1 MDGVAWRERGR
12 MTGDGTVGVHRSAEL
27 NRGDAKTRATSDRAS
42 EEDHRRKEDVELA
55 RKHRTMVI
63 VRRRHMEELEGLIG
77 LILAAV
83 ILAAA
88 ARRVGAPYPVFLAL
102 GGALLAFLPGGPSF
116 TVLPELALALFL
128 APVLLDAAYDA
139 SPRDLRDNWAPLTG
153 LVVFAVG
160 LTTIAVAVVA
170 RTLIPAMPWAP
181 AIALGAVVAPPDA
194 AAATAVLR
202 QLRPPQRIL
211 TILEG
216 ESLLNDASALLIYRL
231 AVSAVAA
238 HGFSIGAVAPTFLL
252 AVAGSVIV
260 GPLLGWLLLRLT
272 DRVQHVPT
280 AIILQFVGTFGVW
293 ILADRIGLSGVLT
306 MVCFAMTVAR
316 TAPERTPAR
325 IRIPSY
331 AVWETVVFVLN
342 ILAFIFIGLQIRPIL
357 QTLEPAARGRYFAVA
372 GAVLLTVIVV
382 RVAWHMSF
390 NAVIRWRDRRLGF
403 HPPRPMLRPTVASG
417 LIISWAGMRGIV
429 TLAAALALPAA
440 FPFRD
445 LIVLTAFSVVVGTL
459 VLQGLTLK
467 PLLRA
472 LDLQDGDPVGREL
485 GAARERALRA
495 GLASFEADRSPVA
508 EAIRQ
513 EFTAH
518 LGSADGDPES
528 GIASR
533 SAHSEIHRGA
543 VQAARQAVLAMRAN
557 DEIGDNAFHQM
568 EEELDWLEMAGG
580 GKEPSGPN

>member
-1 MDGVAWRERGR
+1 MG
-12 MTGDGTVGVHRSAEL
+12 
-27 NRGDAKTRATSDRAS
+27 
-42 EEDHRRKEDVELA
+42 
-55 RKHRTMVI
+55 
-63 VRRRHMEELEGLIG
+63 ELERLLGLV
-77 LILAAV
+77 LAAV
-83 ILAAA
+83 ILAAI

-102 GGALLAFLPGGPSF
+102 GGALLAFLPGAPSF
-116 TVLPELALALFL
+116 TVPPELALALFV

-139 SPRDLRDNWAPLTG
+139 SPRDLRDNWAPVTG
-153 LVVFAVG
+153 LAVFAVG
-160 LTTIAVAVVA
+160 FTTIAVAGVA

-202 QLRPPQRIL
+202 QVRPPHRLL

-231 AVSAVAA
+231 AVGAVAA
-238 HGFSIGAVAPTFLL
+238 NGFSIATVAPTFLL

-260 GPLLGWLLLRLT
+260 GPALGSLMLKLT

-280 AIILQFVGTFGVW
+280 AIILQFVTTFGVW
-293 ILADRIGLSGVLT
+293 MLADRIGLSGVLT
-306 MVCFAMTVAR
+306 MVCFAITVAR

-325 IRIPSY
+325 MRIPSY

-357 QTLEPAARGRYFAVA
+357 ESLDPADRGRYFAVA

-382 RVAWHMSF
+382 RIAWHMSF

-403 HPPRPMLRPTVASG
+403 HPPRPMLRPTVGSG

-429 TLAAALALPAA
+429 SLAAALALPSS

-445 LIVLTAFSVVVGTL
+445 LIVLTAFSVVLGTL

-472 LDLQDGDPVGREL
+472 LNLHDDDPVGREL
-485 GAARERALRA
+485 NAARIRAWRA
-495 GLASFEADRSPVA
+495 ALDSFAHDQSPVA
-508 EAIRQ
+508 EAVRH

-518 LGSADGDPES
+518 LAPAGADAEAGNDR
-528 GIASR
+528 R
-533 SAHSEIHRGA
+533 SAHSDIHRGA
-543 VQAARQAVLAMRAN
+543 LQAARQAVLAMRTN
-557 DEIGDNAFHQM
+557 DEIGDDAFHQI

-580 GKEPSGPN
+580 ENRQIDPGR